1 MMIPVFAQL
10 GADDAAQSAAVAA
23 ASTTTSLI
31 VLAIVLLMI
40 ASMWKVFERAG
51 ERGWA
56 VLVPIY
62 NLYVLCRVAGMSPW
76 WMLAAIIPV
85 VNIIFM
91 FANSIGVAQRFGK
104 GVGYGI
110 GLALLPFI
118 FWPMLAWGDNSVP
131 VARTA

>member
-1 MMIPVFAQL
+1 MMIPVLAQL
-10 GADDAAQSAAVAA
+10 GADDAAQSAAAAA
-23 ASTTTSLI
+23 ASTTVSLFVVAVI
-31 VLAIVLLMI
+31 VLMI
-40 ASMWKVFERAG
+40 AAMWRVFERAG
-51 ERGWA
+51 EHGWA

-76 WMLAAIIPV
+76 WMLAAIIPF

-118 FWPMLAWGDNSVP
+118 FWPMLAWGDSAPAV
-131 VARTA
+131 RTA

>member
-1 MMIPVFAQL
+1 MMIPVLAQL
-10 GADDAAQSAAVAA
+10 GADDAAQSAAAAA
-23 ASTTTSLI
+23 ASTTVSLFVVAVI
-31 VLAIVLLMI
+31 VLMI
-40 ASMWKVFERAG
+40 AAMWRVFERAG
-51 ERGWA
+51 EHGWA

-62 NLYVLCRVAGMSPW
+62 NLYILCRVAGMSPW
-76 WMLAAIIPV
+76 WMLAAIIPF

-118 FWPMLAWGDNSVP
+118 FWPMLAWGDSAPAV
-131 VARTA
+131 RTA

>member
-1 MMIPVFAQL
+1 MMIPVLAQL
-10 GADDAAQSAAVAA
+10 GADDAARSAAAAA
-23 ASTTTSLI
+23 ASTTTSLV
-31 VLAIVLLMI
+31 VLAVVVLMI
-40 ASMWKVFERAG
+40 AAMWRVFERAG
-51 ERGWA
+51 EHGWA

-62 NLYVLCRVAGMSPW
+62 NLYILCRVAGMSPW
-76 WMLAAIIPV
+76 WMLAAIIPF

-118 FWPMLAWGDNSVP
+118 FWPMLAWGDSAPAV
-131 VARTA
+131 RTA

>member
-1 MMIPVFAQL
+1 MTIPVLAQL
-10 GADDAAQSAAVAA
+10 GANDAARSAAAAA

-40 ASMWKVFERAG
+40 AAMWKVFERAG
-51 ERGWA
+51 EHGWA

-62 NLYVLCRVAGMSPW
+62 NLYILCRVAGMSGW
-76 WMLAAIIPV
+76 WVLVAFIPLL
-85 VNIIFM
+85 NIIFM

-118 FWPMLAWGDNSVP
+118 FWPMLAWGDSAP

>member
-1 MMIPVFAQL
+1 MLIPVLAQVT
-10 GADDAAQSAAVAA
+10 ADDAAQSAAVAA
-23 ASTTTSLI
+23 AATVPMLV
-31 VLAIVLLMI
+31 VLAITVLLI

-62 NLYVLCRVAGMSPW
+62 NLYILCRIAGMSGW
-76 WMLAAIIPV
+76 WVLVAFIPL
-85 VNIIFM
+85 VNIIFV
-91 FANSIGVAQRFGK
+91 FANSIGVAERFGK
-104 GVGYGI
+104 GVGYGL

-118 FWPMLAWGDNSVP
+118 FWPMLAWGDAQP

>member
-1 MMIPVFAQL
+1 MIPVLAQL
-10 GADDAAQSAAVAA
+10 GADDAAQSAAATA
-23 ASTTTSLI
+23 ASTTTMLF
-31 VLAIVLLMI
+31 VLAVVVLML
-40 ASMWKVFERAG
+40 AAMWRVFERAG

-76 WMLAAIIPV
+76 WMLAAIIPL

-118 FWPMLAWGDNSVP
+118 FWPMLAWGDSAP
-131 VARTA
+131 VTRTA

>member
-1 MMIPVFAQL
+1 MMIPVLAQL
-10 GADDAAQSAAVAA
+10 GADDAARSTAAAA
-23 ASTTTSLI
+23 ASTTTSLFI
-31 VLAIVLLMI
+31 LGVVVLMI
-40 ASMWKVFERAG
+40 AAMWRVFERAG
-51 ERGWA
+51 EHGWA

-76 WMLAAIIPV
+76 WMLAAIIPL

-91 FANSIGVAQRFGK
+91 FANSIGVAKRFGK

-118 FWPMLAWGDNSVP
+118 FWPMLAWGDSAPVP
-131 VARTA
+131 RTA

>member
-1 MMIPVFAQL
+1 MLTPVLAQV

-23 ASTTTSLI
+23 AATVPMLV
-31 VLAIVLLMI
+31 VLAITVLLI

-62 NLYVLCRVAGMSPW
+62 NLYILCRIAGMSGW
-76 WMLAAIIPV
+76 WVLVAFIPL
-85 VNIIFM
+85 VNIIFV
-91 FANSIGVAQRFGK
+91 FANSIGVAERFGK
-104 GVGYGI
+104 GVGYGL

-118 FWPMLAWGDNSVP
+118 FWPMLAWGDAQP